1 MVHTV
6 SRRVR
11 DLSIR
16 KKLILITMSTCVVA
30 VVLATG
36 IFIGLDVP
44 QYRRSMEADLDT
56 TAAMLGASSQ
66 AALAFGDDRYATA
79 LLGSLSAKSVMLAGC
94 AYDDKGGLFVTY
106 ERPGTGVT
114 CPSTVPTSSTPASFL
129 APHLITSHPVMMDG
143 QRVGTIYLVASQ
155 QPLRDR
161 IRGYLFLT
169 GFVLAVCCLV
179 VILMSTPL
187 QRMVAVPI
195 VQLADTMRTVKAE
208 QRYDIRAPKVQND
221 EVGTL
226 IDGFNDMLSEV
237 EDRDRKLRR
246 HQEQLE
252 SEVTARTAELRQ
264 VNVDL
269 MEAKNRA
276 EDANSAKSEFLANM
290 SHEIRTPMN
299 AVIGMTELT
308 LDTELT
314 GEQRECLTLVRSS
327 ADALLSI
334 LNDILDFSKIESRKL
349 ELESVP
355 FNFRD
360 LIADTVRP
368 LALRAHEKG
377 LEIMTDISP
386 DIPTTVVGDPVRL
399 RQVLANLVGNAIKFT
414 SEGHVMVAIDPESI
428 TADKA
433 ILQFQ
438 VMDTG
443 IGIPADK
450 QDLVFEPFRQADGST
465 TRHFGGTGLGLTI
478 SQQLVTMMGGG
489 IWVDSLPGQGSTFHF
504 TAQLGVGE
512 MLPQVVPAPIAGLS
526 VLVVDDN
533 EVNRRLIEKT
543 LRRWR
548 AQADAGRHRAEG
560 ARSDRRGG
568 GARRALH
575 ADAAG
580 RSDAGDG
587 RLRGRAPDARGSEVA
602 GDADHDDDVGQRA
615 RRSGAGAQ
623 PGDCGPPRE
632 AGRPERPPAAWSV
645 AHAAARHRR
654 RHAGGGPGGT
664 RPGGQ
669 PGAATD
675 RDARPR
681 RVASCWPRT
690 IRPTAS
696 WRCASWSGAATRSVW
711 RRTARK
717 RSMPSRPVVV
727 DLVLMD
733 VQMPVMGG
741 FEATKAI
748 REREQAT
755 GRHVPIIAMTAH
767 AMKGDRERCIE
778 VGMDEYISKP
788 IDSARLLELI
798 DRVAAGAAAV
808 PAVVAAVAIA
818 AASTPVPASA
828 PVSPACDVDS
838 FIDRV
843 GGDVEL
849 AREMATLFIPDA
861 NRLID
866 SIREAVAAGNADRLR
881 QEAHALKGAA
891 GNFNATRVV
900 ASALDLELMGKAG
913 DLARSRAVFATLEAD
928 AAQLLAALRTFG
940 EARACAS

>member
-1 MVHTV
+1 MFHTV
-6 SRRVR
+6 SRRIR
-11 DLSIR
+11 DLSIAR
-16 KKLILITMSTCVVA
+16 KLILITMSTCGVA
-30 VVLATG
+30 VLLATS
-36 IFIGLDVP
+36 IFIGRDIP
-44 QYRRSMEADLDT
+44 EYRRNLEGDLAT
-56 TAAMLGASSQ
+56 TASMLSAGSQ
-66 AALAFGDDRYATA
+66 AALEFGDDNYARE
-79 LLGSLSAKSVMLAGC
+79 LLGGLAAKPLVLIGC
-94 AYDDKGGLFVTY
+94 AYKEDGTKFVGY
-106 ERPGTGVT
+106 ERPATGVT
-114 CPSTVPTSSTPASFL
+114 CPATVPKTAIATSFL
-129 APHLITSHPVMMDG
+129 APRLSSSKPVMLDG
-143 QRVGTIYLVASQ
+143 RQSGTIYLEATQ

-161 IRGYLFLT
+161 LRGYLFLT
-169 GFVLAVCCLV
+169 AVVLVVCCLV
-179 VILMSTPL
+179 VLLMSTPL
-187 QRMVAVPI
+187 QRMVADPI
-195 VQLADTMRTVKAE
+195 MQLAATMRTVKAE
-208 QRYDIRAPKVQND
+208 QRYDIRAAKVQND

-428 TADKA
+428 TPDKA

-543 LRRWR
+543 MRRWR
-548 AQADAGRHRAEG
+548 AKLTLVETGQKALDAVAAAEERGEPYTLMLLDGQMPGMDGYEVVRQMHTVAKSRTTLIMMMTSANEPGDAARARDLGIAVHLVKPVAPSDLLRAIGQLLTRLPDNEAASTEG
-560 ARSDRRGG
+560 DEGPARIHAIVPAATSASTATTATPPPRRILLAEDNPTNRILALRILERRGHKVTVAENG
-568 GARRALH
+568 KEAVDAL
-575 ADAAG
+575 
-580 RSDAGDG
+580 
-587 RLRGRAPDARGSEVA
+587 E
-602 GDADHDDDVGQRA
+602 
-615 RRSGAGAQ
+615 
-623 PGDCGPPRE
+623 
-632 AGRPERPPAAWSV
+632 
-645 AHAAARHRR
+645 
-654 RHAGGGPGGT
+654 
-664 RPGGQ
+664 
-669 PGAATD
+669 
-675 RDARPR
+675 
-681 RVASCWPRT
+681 T
-690 IRPTAS
+690 ID
-696 WRCASWSGAATRSVW
+696 
-711 RRTARK
+711 
-717 RSMPSRPVVV
+717 V

-741 FEATKAI
+741 FEATRAI
-748 REREQAT
+748 REREKTT
-755 GRHVPIIAMTAH
+755 GR
-767 AMKGDRERCIE
+767 
-778 VGMDEYISKP
+778 
-788 IDSARLLELI
+788 
-798 DRVAAGAAAV
+798 
-808 PAVVAAVAIA
+808 
-818 AASTPVPASA
+818 
-828 PVSPACDVDS
+828 
-838 FIDRV
+838 
-843 GGDVEL
+843 
-849 AREMATLFIPDA
+849 
-861 NRLID
+861 
-866 SIREAVAAGNADRLR
+866 
-881 QEAHALKGAA
+881 
-891 GNFNATRVV
+891 
-900 ASALDLELMGKAG
+900 
-913 DLARSRAVFATLEAD
+913 
-928 AAQLLAALRTFG
+928 
-940 EARACAS
+940 